1 MARFRHGR
9 PGNRLLG
16 MHGYQHIVGFS
27 HPDEV
32 CSQLHWVNVQLRLQS
47 VIHVITSFIHC
58 FVYFISH
65 PYLEVVKDQEEMK
78 RYRDVANGS
87 ADFFDRSV
95 WWRSVAQR
103 GGALATLVSWR
114 KFVTNR
120 YLSKTVY
127 LILCMGC
134 SVLGATYD
142 PFFFAFHLLELFFV
156 VQLLQ
161 VALDA
166 VSRNGSQLMY
176 AVLMGLILTY
186 IFAVLGWKLIIA
198 HDIIQYGFNVSL

>member
-1 MARFRHGR
+1 MRRGR
-9 PGNRLLG
+9 AT
-16 MHGYQHIVGFS
+16 
-27 HPDEV
+27 
-32 CSQLHWVNVQLRLQS
+32 
-47 VIHVITSFIHC
+47 TSYASEYRPPVRTC
-58 FVYFISH
+58 
-65 PYLEVVKDQEEMK
+65 VKLWDTAK
-78 RYRDVANGS
+78 P
-87 ADFFDRSV
+87 
-95 WWRSVAQR
+95 

-198 HDIIQYGFNVSL
+198 HDIMQYGFNVSPSKI